1 MPQVRRQVPMP
12 RGRALIECARR
23 QERQYGQTA
32 MLTIYSE
39 DHRLHHG
46 AAELYRGRLV
56 PCFEMPARAEQVL
69 DRVKAAGLGAV
80 VAPDP
85 LDRAALARVHAED
98 YLAFLETAWDEWQA
112 LGETGDALPY
122 AWPATGLRR
131 DVPPEHIDGKLGFYS
146 IDAAVPITAGTW
158 RAITSSAACALTG
171 ARQIVEGAASA
182 FALCR
187 PPGHH
192 AGARAMGGFCYL
204 NNAAIAA
211 QYLRDNGAGRVAIL
225 DVDYHH
231 GNGTQSIFYDR
242 GDVFFASLH
251 GDPAVEYPFFLGHA
265 DERGEGDGLG
275 ANRNF
280 PLPWGTSGAD
290 YLSALDAALADIA
303 AFAPD
308 MVVVSLGV
316 DTFAEDPI
324 SHFKLHGPDFAE
336 IGRRVAGLGRRTL
349 FVMEGGYA
357 VADIGANVAHVLTG
371 FAGA

>member
-1 MPQVRRQVPMP
+1 
-12 RGRALIECARR
+12 
-23 QERQYGQTA
+23 
-32 MLTIYSE
+32 MLTIYSD

-46 AAELYRGRLV
+46 AAEFYRGRLV
-56 PCFEMPARAEQVL
+56 PCFEMPARADQIL
-69 DRVKAAGLGAV
+69 DRVRGIALGPI
-80 VAPDP
+80 VAPDRF
-85 LDRAALARVHAED
+85 DRAALGRVHTDD
-98 YLAFLETAWDEWQA
+98 YIAFLETAWAEWTA

-122 AWPATGLRR
+122 AWPAADLRQ
-131 DVPPEHIDGKLGFYS
+131 DTPPDHIDGKLGFYS

-158 RAITSSAACALTG
+158 AAVRSSADCALTG
-171 ARQIVEGAASA
+171 ARHLVDGADSA

-211 QYLRDNGAGRVAIL
+211 QYLRDHGAGRVAVL

-231 GNGTQSIFYDR
+231 GNGTQSIFYGR

-251 GDPAVEYPFFLGHA
+251 ADPKVEYPFFLGHG
-265 DERGEGDGLG
+265 DERGLGEGLG

-280 PLPWGTSGAD
+280 PLPWGTTGD
-290 YLSALDAALADIA
+290 EYLAALDAAIAVIA

-308 MVVVSLGV
+308 SLVISLGV
-316 DTFAEDPI
+316 DTFVEDPI
-324 SHFKLHGPDFAE
+324 SHFKLVSADFTA
-336 IGRRVAGLGRRTL
+336 IGQRIASLGKPTL

-357 VADIGANVAHVLTG
+357 VADIGGNVAAVLTG
-371 FAGA
+371 FGGA

>member
-1 MPQVRRQVPMP
+1 
-12 RGRALIECARR
+12 
-23 QERQYGQTA
+23 
-32 MLTIYSE
+32 MLTIYSD

-46 AAELYRGRLV
+46 TAELYRGRLV
-56 PCFEMPARAEQVL
+56 PCFEMPSRADHVL
-69 DRVKAAGLGAV
+69 DAVRASGLGD
-80 VAPDP
+80 VAGPD
-85 LDRAALARVHAED
+85 RFNRGALTRVHTDD
-98 YLAFLETAWDEWQA
+98 YVAFLETAWDEWRA

-122 AWPATGLRR
+122 VWPARGLRR
-131 DVPPEHIDGKLGFYS
+131 DVPPTHIDGKLGFYS

-158 RAITSSAACALTG
+158 AAVRSAADVALTG
-171 ARQIVEGAASA
+171 AQRLIEGDHSA

-211 QYLRDNGAGRVAIL
+211 QHLRDHGAQRVGIL

-251 GDPAVEYPFFLGHA
+251 GDPAVEYPFFLGYA
-265 DERGEGDGLG
+265 DESGVGAGQG

-280 PLPWGTSGAD
+280 PLPWGTTGSE
-290 YLSALDAALADIA
+290 YLAALACAIADIA
-303 AFAPD
+303 AFGPD

-316 DTFAEDPI
+316 DTFADDPI
-324 SHFKLHGPDFAE
+324 SHFKLRSDDFVQ
-336 IGRRVAGLGRRTL
+336 IGQRIAGLGRPTL

-357 VADIGANVAHVLTG
+357 VAEIGVNVVAVLTG
-371 FAGA
+371 FAG

>member
-1 MPQVRRQVPMP
+1 
-12 RGRALIECARR
+12 
-23 QERQYGQTA
+23 
-32 MLTIYSE
+32 MLTIYSD

-46 AAELYRGRLV
+46 AAELYRGKLV
-56 PCFEMPARAEQVL
+56 RCFEMPARADQVL
-69 DRVKAAGLGAV
+69 DRVRASGLGPV
-80 VAPDP
+80 IAPDRF
-85 LDRAALARVHAED
+85 DRAALARVHADD
-98 YLAFLETAWDEWQA
+98 YLTFLETAWDEWAA

-122 AWPATGLRR
+122 VWPANDLRR
-131 DVPPEHIDGKLGFYS
+131 DVPPAHIDGKLGFYA

-158 RAITSSAACALTG
+158 AAVRSAADCALTG
-171 ARQIVEGAASA
+171 ARHLAGGAASA

-211 QYLRDNGAGRVAIL
+211 QSLRDHGAARVAVL

-251 GDPAVEYPFFLGHA
+251 GDPSVEYPFFLGYA
-265 DERGEGDGLG
+265 DECGIGAGLG
-275 ANRNF
+275 ANLNL
-280 PLPWGTSGAD
+280 PLPWGTDGAQ
-290 YLSALDAALADIA
+290 YRAALDHAIGAIG

-308 MVVVSLGV
+308 SVVVSLGV

-324 SHFKLHGPDFAE
+324 SHFKLFGPDFAA
-336 IGRRVAGLGRRTL
+336 IGQRIATLGRPTL
-349 FVMEGGYA
+349 FVLEGGYA
-357 VADIGANVAHVLTG
+357 VADIGVNVAHVLTG
-371 FAGA
+371 FAGG

>member
-1 MPQVRRQVPMP
+1 
-12 RGRALIECARR
+12 
-23 QERQYGQTA
+23 
-32 MLTIYSE
+32 MLTIYSD

-46 AAELYRGRLV
+46 AGEFYRGRLV
-56 PCFEMPARAEQVL
+56 PCFEMPARADQVL
-69 DRVKAAGLGAV
+69 DRVRTLGTV
-80 VAPDP
+80 IAPDRF
-85 LDRAALARVHAED
+85 DRAMLTRVHTDD
-98 YLAFLETAWDEWQA
+98 YVAFLETAWDEWSA

-122 AWPATGLRR
+122 NWPARGMRHDR
-131 DVPPEHIDGKLGFYS
+131 VPDHIDGKLGFYA

-158 RAITSSAACALTG
+158 TAVRSSADCALTG
-171 ARQIVEGAASA
+171 ARHLAEGAASA

-211 QYLRDNGAGRVAIL
+211 QYLRDHGAARVAVL

-231 GNGTQSIFYDR
+231 GNGTQDIFYDR

-251 GDPAVEYPFFLGHA
+251 GDPRQEYPFFLGYA
-265 DERGEGDGLG
+265 DECGTGDGLG

-280 PLPWGTSGAD
+280 PLPWGTGGGD
-290 YLSALDAALADIA
+290 YLAALDAAIA
-303 AFAPD
+303 ATTAFGPD
-308 MVVVSLGV
+308 SLVVSLGV

-324 SHFKLHGPDFAE
+324 SQFKLLREDFTA
-336 IGRRVAGLGRRTL
+336 IGRRIAALGRPTL

-357 VADIGANVAHVLTG
+357 VGDIGGNVAAVLTG

>member
-1 MPQVRRQVPMP
+1 MR
-12 RGRALIECARR
+12 
-23 QERQYGQTA
+23 
-32 MLTIYSE
+32 TIYSD

-46 AAELYRGRLV
+46 AAELYRGQLV
-56 PCFEMPARAEQVL
+56 PCFEMPARADQVL
-69 DRVKAAGLGAV
+69 DRVRACGLGDV
-80 VAPDP
+80 VAPDRF
-85 LDRAALARVHAED
+85 DRAALTRVHADD
-98 YLAFLETAWDEWQA
+98 YVAFLETAWAEWAA

-122 AWPATGLRR
+122 AWPAAGLRR
-131 DVPPEHIDGKLGFYS
+131 DVPPAHIDGKLGFYS

-158 RAITSSAACALTG
+158 TAVRSSADVALTG
-171 ARQIVEGAASA
+171 ARHLVDGADSA

-204 NNAAIAA
+204 NTAAIAA
-211 QYLRDNGAGRVAIL
+211 QYLRDHGAARVAVL

-251 GDPAVEYPFFLGHA
+251 GDPQQEYPFFLGHA
-265 DERGEGDGLG
+265 DERGAGEGLG

-280 PLPWGTSGAD
+280 PLPWGTTGAQ
-290 YLSALDAALADIA
+290 YLAALDAAIADIA
-303 AFAPD
+303 AFGPD
-308 MVVVSLGV
+308 SVVVSLGV

-324 SHFKLHGPDFAE
+324 SHFKLFGPDFTA
-336 IGRRVAGLGRRTL
+336 IGQRIAGLGRPTL

-357 VADIGANVAHVLTG
+357 VADIGVNVAAVLTG
-371 FAGA
+371 FAG